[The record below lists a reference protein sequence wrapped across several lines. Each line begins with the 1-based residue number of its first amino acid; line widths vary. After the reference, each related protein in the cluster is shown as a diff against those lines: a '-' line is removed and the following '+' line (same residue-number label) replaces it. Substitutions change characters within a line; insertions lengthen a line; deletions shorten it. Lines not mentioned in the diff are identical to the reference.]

1 MVGRILRERGRIGE
15 LAAEI
20 YSSQPGR
27 AEKLKDVML
36 GLGGLKRPVQVER
49 LWYHNGRPVF
59 KFFGIDSISDAQSW
73 RGADL
78 LAPESERARLEP
90 GEYSHADLIGC
101 EVRASLGEQ
110 PLGIVRGIED
120 YGSQIL
126 LRVEKS
132 AGGEMLIP
140 FVKAICR
147 EIDVARK
154 IIRVELPEGLSGAV
168 REARFVTFHVL
179 TIFPEFFRGPFEHGV
194 IERAQKAG
202 LIQIRVHDLRTW
214 TADRH
219 RTVDDRPFGGGEGMV
234 LKPGPI
240 FEAVESIW
248 PDRTEGEQGRKVV
261 LLSAQG
267 RKFDQSVAREFAGLS
282 ELLLICGRYEGVDER
297 VAEHL
302 ADEELSVGDFV
313 LSGGELAA
321 AMVIDVVARLKEGVL
336 GNRDSA
342 VYESFG
348 EDGLLDCPQYT
359 RPAEFRGWKAPEV
372 LLGGNHEEIRQW
384 RRKAAREK
392 TARHRPD
399 LLRM

>member
-1 MVGRILRERGRIGE
+1 M
-15 LAAEI
+15 
-20 YSSQPGR
+20 
-27 AEKLKDVML
+27 
-36 GLGGLKRPVQVER
+36 
-49 LWYHNGRPVF
+49 
-59 KFFGIDSISDAQSW
+59 
-73 RGADL
+73 
-78 LAPESERARLEP
+78 
-90 GEYSHADLIGC
+90 
-101 EVRASLGEQ
+101 
-110 PLGIVRGIED
+110 
-120 YGSQIL
+120 
-126 LRVEKS
+126 
-132 AGGEMLIP
+132 
-140 FVKAICR
+140 
-147 EIDVARK
+147 
-154 IIRVELPEGLSGAV
+154 
-168 REARFVTFHVL
+168 TFHVL

-194 IERAQKAG
+194 IERAQRAG

-214 TADRH
+214 TGDRH

-248 PDRTEGEQGRKVV
+248 PDRGTDAARQRKVI

-267 RKFDQSVAREFAGLS
+267 RKFDQSVARELAGLS

-297 VAEHL
+297 VAEYL
-302 ADEELSVGDFV
+302 ADEEISVGDFV

-372 LLGGNHEEIRQW
+372 LLGGNHEQIRQW
-384 RRKAAREK
+384 RLKAAREK
-392 TARHRPD
+392 TARQRPD
-399 LLRM
+399 LLTVSKGI